1 MRRSNAPSKRL
12 KLGDDENQPDF
23 SKAPPS
29 QGLTFGGYTGV
40 RHSTSGV
47 IGPGTGTQQH
57 PAQQQQQN
65 SAQHTAVQRPP
76 VQQFKCPLPYGQTA
90 GGTRGSLGAKKNYAG
105 GTDLLAAIQRR
116 VVLSDC
122 RQEPG
127 SSNIVSELVLYDP
140 DEHKL
145 QWLAQQDTSSTSAP
159 DGPSTADPAPRL
171 EPTAAGTQL
180 PTAPSAPTTASTAAA
195 AAPGQDTMAWEKR
208 VKVYADPFLVEKLR
222 PHQREGV
229 K

>member
-1 MRRSNAPSKRL
+1 M
-12 KLGDDENQPDF
+12 
-23 SKAPPS
+23 
-29 QGLTFGGYTGV
+29 GG

-47 IGPGTGTQQH
+47 IAASSATQQH
-57 PAQQQQQN
+57 PVQQQQQ
-65 SAQHTAVQRPP
+65 STVTAVLQRPP
-76 VQQFKCPLPYGQTA
+76 VAPQQFKQFRCPLPYGQTS
-90 GGTRGSLGAKKNYAG
+90 GGARGSLGAKKNYAG

-116 VVLSDC
+116 VVVSDC

-145 QWLAQQDTSSTSAP
+145 QWLAQQETVPASAP
-159 DGPSTADPAPRL
+159 DGPNTADPAPQL
-171 EPTAAGTQL
+171 EPTVAGTQL
-180 PTAPSAPTTASTAAA
+180 PTAPSAPTTAPSAA
-195 AAPGQDTMAWEKR
+195 AAPGPDNMAWEKR